1 MNRKTVSLILKR
13 LQNRG
18 RCYNMDIFINS
29 SVLLSAHGNKQYF
42 TVDNAIHEKC
52 LVLHLIYDDYTVADC
67 TVATAME
74 NNIETIDIYVR
85 EE

>member
-29 SVLLSAHGNKQYF
+29 SVLLSASGNKRYF
-42 TVDNAIHEKC
+42 IVDNAIHEKC
-52 LVLHLIYDDYTVADC
+52 LVLHLIYDDYTVA
-67 TVATAME
+67 TVME
-74 NNIETIDIYVR
+74 NNIETIDVYVR